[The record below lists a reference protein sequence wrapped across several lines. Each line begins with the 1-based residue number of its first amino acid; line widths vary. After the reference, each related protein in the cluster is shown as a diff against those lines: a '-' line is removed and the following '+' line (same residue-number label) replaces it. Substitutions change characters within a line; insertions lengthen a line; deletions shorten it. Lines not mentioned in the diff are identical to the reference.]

1 MINNLE
7 ILQIQHVHHH
17 IHELLDKG
25 YRFVT
30 MTCCN
35 NKDGTY
41 DIFYTLDFQLK
52 LANIKTT
59 VTEETL
65 IPSISNVII
74 AAAFAENEIKE
85 LFGLKFEG
93 LVLDYGGKF
102 MLSEDAPSH
111 PFGGGLIIE
120 KKDGKTNG

>member
-7 ILQIQHVHHH
+7 ILDLQHVHHH
-17 IHELLDKG
+17 IHELLDNG

-35 NKDGTY
+35 NKDGSF
-41 DIFYTLDFQLK
+41 DIFYTLDYKLK

-59 VTEETL
+59 VTSETI
-65 IPSISNVII
+65 IPSISNIII

-102 MLSEDAPSH
+102 ILSEGSPEH

-120 KKDGKTNG
+120 KKDGGANG